1 MGAVKKKVQKV
12 MGKGASTD
20 SAPAPA
26 TVTTVAAT
34 TTPSD
39 DGSPDPK
46 NYMASKGKRS
56 LLKGRGTRGG
66 SGYNVTGGDFA
77 LFLEELMKRKTLG

>member
-1 MGAVKKKVQKV
+1 MGAAKKLVKKVI
-12 MGKGASTD
+12 GGGGS
-20 SAPAPA
+20 SSPAPAPA
-26 TVTTVAAT
+26 PAAVAT
-34 TTPSD
+34 TTPSG

-66 SGYNVTGGDFA
+66 SGYKPSGTDFA
-77 LFLEELMKRKTLG
+77 LFLEELMKRKTIG

>member
-1 MGAVKKKVQKV
+1 MGAVKKKIQKV
-12 MGKGASTD
+12 MGKGSSTD
-20 SAPAPA
+20 SGPAPA
-26 TVTTVAAT
+26 ATVAT
-34 TTPSD
+34 TTPSG

-66 SGYNVTGGDFA
+66 IGYKPSGTDFA

>member
-12 MGKGASTD
+12 MGKGSSTD
-20 SAPAPA
+20 SAAPAPA
-26 TVTTVAAT
+26 PAAVAT
-34 TTPSD
+34 TTPSG

-66 SGYNVTGGDFA
+66 SGYKPSGTDFA
-77 LFLEELMKRKTLG
+77 LFLEELMKRKTIG